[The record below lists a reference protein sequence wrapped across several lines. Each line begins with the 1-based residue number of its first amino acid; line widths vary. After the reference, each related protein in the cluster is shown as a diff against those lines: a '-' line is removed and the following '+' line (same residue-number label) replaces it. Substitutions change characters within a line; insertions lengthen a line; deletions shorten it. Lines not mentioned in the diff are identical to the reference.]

1 MIKTDAAVAKS
12 GAVNEEKKANK
23 DEADLLKSLF
33 VTQMDEAYE
42 EFEQEKDR
50 EVVDQIGKSVQRT
63 TVKQGWGSW
72 AGDGIDNSKQEA
84 QQKKFDNLR
93 QKKIE

>member
-1 MIKTDAAVAKS
+1 MIKTDSAVAKS
-12 GAVNEEKKANK
+12 GAANEESKANK

-42 EFEQEKDR
+42 EFEQEKDK

-93 QKKIE
+93 